1 MRKWTFYIP
10 GRPQAKQRARVTKT
24 GHAYTPQE
32 TVNYENYVRWCFSK
46 EYPDH
51 KPIEGPVRMDIYID
65 VPVPMSTSKIK
76 RAKMLLDDIRPMKKP
91 DADNIYKSIADS
103 INKIAYQDDKQIVEG
118 EFSKRYN
125 ELEGVKVVITAL

>member
-1 MRKWTFYIP
+1 
-10 GRPQAKQRARVTKT
+10 
-24 GHAYTPQE
+24 
-32 TVNYENYVRWCFSK
+32 
-46 EYPDH
+46 
-51 KPIEGPVRMDIYID
+51 MDIYID